1 MTPEAHLP
9 EAHLVVFAKA
19 PRRGR
24 VKRRLAAGIGEAAAL
39 AFYRQTLEA
48 LLRRVGR
55 DPRWRTWI
63 AVTPD
68 RAAAEGGPWPPDVPR
83 LAQGDGD
90 LGARMA
96 RAFAAP
102 GSGRV
107 AIVGSDVPDIRPRH
121 VAEAFAALDTHDAV
135 FGPAGDGGYW
145 LIGLRRPA
153 GAADL
158 FREVRWST
166 QHALSDTLANLAP
179 NRTAAFLEILDD
191 IDDRAAYVRWRRR
204 QSG

>member
-1 MTPEAHLP
+1 VTPGDHL
-9 EAHLVVFAKA
+9 LVFAKA
-19 PRRGR
+19 PRRGL

-39 AFYRQTLEA
+39 AFYRETLQA

-55 DPRWRTWI
+55 DRRWRTWI

-68 RAAAEGGPWPPDVPR
+68 NAAEDDAWPPDIPR

-107 AIVGSDVPDIRPRH
+107 AIVGSDVPDVRPRH
-121 VAEAFAALDTHDAV
+121 IAEAFACLDAHDAV
-135 FGPAGDGGYW
+135 FGPASDGGYW

-153 GAADL
+153 GAAEL
-158 FREVRWST
+158 FRNVRWSSE
-166 QHALSDTLANLAP
+166 HALSDTLANLGADQS
-179 NRTAAFLEILDD
+179 AAFLEMLDD
-191 IDDRAAYVRWRRR
+191 IDDRAAYQRWRRR
-204 QSG
+204 RHG

>member
-1 MTPEAHLP
+1 MTPAN
-9 EAHLVVFAKA
+9 HLVVFAKA

-48 LLRRVGR
+48 LLRRLGR

-68 RAAAEGGPWPPDVPR
+68 RAAAEDGPWPPDIPR

-96 RAFAAP
+96 RAFAVP

-153 GAADL
+153 AAADL
-158 FREVRWST
+158 FRNVRWST
-166 QHALSDTLANLAP
+166 QHALSDTLANLGP
-179 NRTAAFLEILDD
+179 NQTAAFLEMLDD
-191 IDDRAAYVRWRRR
+191 IDDKAAYQRWRRR
-204 QSG
+204 RSG